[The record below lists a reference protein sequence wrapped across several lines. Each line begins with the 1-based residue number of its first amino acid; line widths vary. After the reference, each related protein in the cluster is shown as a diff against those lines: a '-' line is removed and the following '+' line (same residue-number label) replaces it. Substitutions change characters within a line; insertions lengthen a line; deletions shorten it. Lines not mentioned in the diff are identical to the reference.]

1 MNSSIRSWSSR
12 ARSDGGGSTVL
23 MGPTYPLRPG
33 SGARDLPEV
42 PADDLVRDH
51 LQPGVP
57 AVRRVRVDAG
67 VLAGEQPL
75 RLDQLGHVGVA
86 APEISTPRSSPYV
99 SPVSMTTPTRGSRV
113 RSVQRWLR
121 TSEVSQSARPS
132 QANQS
137 GTTCGRP
144 SAPTVATRQVRSA

>member
-86 APEISTPRSSPYV
+86 ARDVADRRRGAGDLHAAQLAVRVAGVDDDPDARVAGEVGPALAADERGQPERAAVTGEP
-99 SPVSMTTPTRGSRV
+99 
-113 RSVQRWLR
+113 
-121 TSEVSQSARPS
+121 
-132 QANQS
+132 
-137 GTTCGRP
+137 
-144 SAPTVATRQVRSA
+144 